1 MIICDIIVFYEILKK
16 ISVIVDFFLVIV
28 FVVVVIFICIILI
41 KIFFLIDEVLM
52 LNMILVFLINV
63 LNSYIG
69 YCICYDVI
77 YKFINF
83 ILFKDIVDIL
93 FIV

>member
-28 FVVVVIFICIILI
+28 FVFVIFFCIILI

-52 LNMILVFLINV
+52 LNMILVFLKNV